1 MENRKSKKKLYIII
15 ASVIALAVC
24 VPLVVYALLYYSDKK
39 YNAFKEGEVN
49 IQIAEK
55 ISDDPPTPQDT
66 TEATLNWSE
75 ESGGYRTV
83 QKEITVKSQKD
94 SQYIRLML
102 IPSWCDSNNA
112 NAHTIAGLDKY
123 SDFYAMQFVNEYG
136 EKRIDV
142 LNASEQ
148 VIFSYILYSDFEK
161 YWDFW
166 QDKNHSAAVTEM
178 NQCYFYYKALV
189 PVGETTMPLIKEIRI
204 PDTVY
209 NAVNSGDTNYYLY
222 IDVIADSIEQ
232 YDDAKTVRNFN

>member
-1 MENRKSKKKLYIII
+1 MP
-15 ASVIALAVC
+15 LA
-24 VPLVVYALLYYSDKK
+24 VYALLYYSDKK
-39 YNAFKEGEVN
+39 YNTFKEGEVN
-49 IQIAEK
+49 VQIAEK
-55 ISDDPPTPQDT
+55 ISDKNPTPQDT
-66 TEATLNWSE
+66 TEVALNWSE
-75 ESGGYRTV
+75 EADGYRTV

-102 IPSWCDSNNA
+102 IPSWCDSKEA
-112 NAHTIAGLDKY
+112 NAPTVAELDKY
-123 SDFYAMQFVNEYG
+123 SDFYAMRFINEYG

-142 LNASEQ
+142 MNASEQ

-166 QDKNHSAAVTEM
+166 QDKSRSTAVTEM
-178 NQCYFYYKALV
+178 NQCYFYYKSLV

-209 NAVNSGDTNYYLY
+209 NAVNSGDAKYYLY